1 MATDTAP
8 VLVFGMDGADYDVVA
23 EMIADDRL
31 PTLKRLRDHGA
42 FGPLRSTEPPVTPVA
57 WSTFLTGV
65 QPGRHG
71 IYNFSTNPLRG
82 GFRVESAA
90 ARGGTPL
97 WRTLD
102 AAGLRSSFVLVP
114 FTYPLE
120 SLNGT
125 MVSGYGGPEQ
135 PAVTPPEAAERIART
150 FPGLVSVR
158 HPMRERYWE
167 DFDGFRR
174 RLIADVD
181 ELERL
186 SIDVLDADRPDLFAV
201 DFMSSDTIGHL
212 AYHLRDPDH
221 PAHDPAMAA
230 DHIGEVYT
238 AVDAA
243 IGRVIEA
250 AERMLDCKVTA
261 IVLSDHGMKP
271 IHYTFQINQWLEDH
285 GYLRYR
291 KRSAQ
296 RISGLARIDSKLA
309 LRASWYPR
317 VYDAVVPF
325 GKAPADVNR
334 TMRDVDRWRTDAYA
348 YGTYGPVFF
357 GEKTGRRTD
366 TAFQERLIA
375 DLRAE
380 RSPLDG
386 EPAFEVRRGS
396 DVYHGP
402 FAGKAPDLVVTSRDP
417 RILVSASRRQFSS
430 PWMIHDRLDP
440 ELSEN
445 YGFSGHHGPIGV
457 LAAGGPGVGH
467 GRLESA
473 SIADLAPTV
482 LALLGVDAGEQ
493 LDGSVLPLFT
503 PAGELVTATGGER
516 EVSEQSVYSEN
527 EEAEIQERLRALGY
541 E

>member
-1 MATDTAP
+1 
-8 VLVFGMDGADYDVVA
+8 
-23 EMIADDRL
+23 MIAADRL
-31 PTLKRLRDHGA
+31 PTLRRLRDHGA

-65 QPGRHG
+65 QPGPPRDLQLL
-71 IYNFSTNPLRG
+71 TNPLRG

-90 ARGGTPL
+90 ARGGTPM

-102 AAGLRSSFVLVP
+102 AAGRRSSFVMVP

-120 SLNGT
+120 PLNGT

-150 FPGLVSVR
+150 FPNLVSVR

-181 ELERL
+181 EVERL
-186 SIDVLDADRPDLFAV
+186 SIDVIEADRPDLFAV

-230 DHIGEVYT
+230 DHIGEVYA

-250 AERMLDCKVTA
+250 AERIFDRKVTA

-325 GKAPADVNR
+325 GNAPADVNR
-334 TMRDVDRWRTDAYA
+334 TMRDLDRWRTDAYA

-380 RSPLDG
+380 LSPLDG

-396 DVYHGP
+396 EVYHGP
-402 FAGKAPDLVVTSRDP
+402 FAAR
-417 RILVSASRRQFSS
+417 
-430 PWMIHDRLDP
+430 H
-440 ELSEN
+440 
-445 YGFSGHHGPIGV
+445 
-457 LAAGGPGVGH
+457 
-467 GRLESA
+467 
-473 SIADLAPTV
+473 PTWW
-482 LALLGVDAGEQ
+482 
-493 LDGSVLPLFT
+493 
-503 PAGELVTATGGER
+503 
-516 EVSEQSVYSEN
+516 
-527 EEAEIQERLRALGY
+527 
-541 E
+541 

>member
-1 MATDTAP
+1 MSIDPAP
-8 VLVFGMDGADYDVVA
+8 VLVFGMDGADYDVVS
-23 EMIADDRL
+23 EMIAANRL
-31 PTLKRLRDHGA
+31 PTLRRLRDHGVY
-42 FGPLRSTEPPVTPVA
+42 GPLKSTEPPVTPVA
-57 WSTFLTGV
+57 WSTFLTGL

-71 IYNFSTNPLRG
+71 IYNFSQNPFRG

-97 WRTLD
+97 WRMLD
-102 AAGLRSSFVLVP
+102 AAGRRSSFVLVP

-125 MVSGYGGPEQ
+125 MVSGYGGPER
-135 PAVTPPEAAERIART
+135 PDVTPPQAAERIARK
-150 FPGLVSVR
+150 FPNLVSVR

-167 DFDGFRR
+167 DFDRFRR
-174 RLIADVD
+174 LLIADV
-181 ELERL
+181 EEVEAL
-186 SIDVLDADRPDLFAV
+186 SIDVIEADRPDLFAV

-212 AYHLRDPDH
+212 AYHLRNSDH
-221 PAHDPAMAA
+221 PAHDPSRAA

-250 AERMLDCKVTA
+250 AERIHNRPVTA

-271 IHYTFQINQWLEDH
+271 IHYTFQINQWLEDR

-317 VYDAVVPF
+317 LYDAVIPF

-334 TMRDVDRWRTDAYA
+334 TMRDVDRWHTDAYA

-375 DLRAE
+375 DLRTE

-386 EPAFEVRRGS
+386 EPIFEVRRGS
-396 DVYHGP
+396 DVYSGA
-402 FAGKAPDLVVTSRDP
+402 FAAKAPDLVVTSRDP
-417 RILVSASRRQFSS
+417 RILISASRRRFES

-457 LAAGGPGVGH
+457 LSAAGPAVAH
-467 GRLESA
+467 GRLESP
-473 SIADLAPTV
+473 SIVDLAPTI

-503 PAGELVTATGGER
+503 PADELVAATTGER
-516 EVSEQSVYSEN
+516 PVAEESVYSEN

>member
-1 MATDTAP
+1 MSIDPAP
-8 VLVFGMDGADYDVVA
+8 VLVFGMDGADYDVVT
-23 EMIADDRL
+23 EMIAADRL
-31 PTLKRLRDHGA
+31 PTLRRLRDHGVY
-42 FGPLRSTEPPVTPVA
+42 GPLRSTEPPVTPVA
-57 WSTFLTGV
+57 WSTFLTGL

-71 IYNFSTNPLRG
+71 IYNFSQNPFRG

-90 ARGGTPL
+90 GRGGTPL
-97 WRTLD
+97 WRMLD
-102 AAGLRSSFVLVP
+102 AAGRKSSFVLVP

-125 MVSGYGGPEQ
+125 MISGYGGPER
-135 PAVTPPEAAERIART
+135 PDVTPPQAAERIARK
-150 FPGLVSVR
+150 FPDMVSVR

-167 DFDGFRR
+167 DFDRFRR
-174 RLIADVD
+174 LLIADV
-181 ELERL
+181 EEVEAV
-186 SIDVLDADRPDLFAV
+186 SIDVLEADRPDLFAV

-212 AYHLRDPDH
+212 AYHLRNADH
-221 PAHDPAMAA
+221 PAHDPSRAA

-250 AERMLDCKVTA
+250 AERIYGRPATA

-317 VYDAVVPF
+317 LYDAVIPF

-334 TMRDVDRWRTDAYA
+334 TMRDVDRWHTDAYA

-375 DLRAE
+375 DLTAE
-380 RSPLDG
+380 RSPLTG
-386 EPAFEVRRGS
+386 EPIFEVRRGS
-396 DVYHGP
+396 DVYSGP
-402 FAGKAPDLVVTSRDP
+402 FAAKA
-417 RILVSASRRQFSS
+417 RIWS
-430 PWMIHDRLDP
+430 
-440 ELSEN
+440 
-445 YGFSGHHGPIGV
+445 
-457 LAAGGPGVGH
+457 
-467 GRLESA
+467 
-473 SIADLAPTV
+473 
-482 LALLGVDAGEQ
+482 
-493 LDGSVLPLFT
+493 
-503 PAGELVTATGGER
+503 
-516 EVSEQSVYSEN
+516 
-527 EEAEIQERLRALGY
+527 
-541 E
+541 